1 MGNIINIKKNLI
13 INTLILMV
21 GVGWFFNFYDSV
33 PHDSVVISKQ
43 QTARE
48 RSEWGGL
55 GVMSPIRG
63 VWGLDTVILK

>member
-43 QTARE
+43 QTASE
-48 RSEWGGL
+48 RA
-55 GVMSPIRG
+55 
-63 VWGLDTVILK
+63 